1 MKFEVD
7 YRDDY
12 GDVEDVSADTSIVS
26 GEPVIETFIQEFDE
40 ITEVYRS
47 QFAKINSLR
56 KVDMI
61 KDVYDKLKDVAQQ
74 SCGYASLEIDEA
86 DESVS
91 MEFRCEYFFVSNSD
105 EGSKDVVA
113 EILCLLVTSFQS
125 ITFTAENE
133 EVVIRVKDFLYE
145 EIKTTDKSK
154 EIEQIRNS
162 MK

>member
-86 DESVS
+86 DESVI

-154 EIEQIRNS
+154 EIEQIRN
-162 MK
+162 